1 MNNPQEEQAQNQL
14 SGQKQQKKK
23 QAGQEQQQDMNQLL
37 KIRRDKL
44 AQLQEQGSDPFR
56 IERPGP

>member
-44 AQLQEQGSDPFR
+44 AQLSC
-56 IERPGP
+56 